1 MAKKHVMDRGLQLS
15 MFRVFLKKYYQ
26 MDLISEI
33 EWRVINNGI
42 VASEHMGKSFTN
54 KQVEKLDQ
62 LLSESKVIE
71 ESSKQPRERDKWLS
85 EILSL
90 IEIAQST
97 SRKNKNS
104 KTLKMG
110 VKILIASIALVVLV
124 NIVWIKSSSVLG
136 LIFFSLGLFIFFL
149 WVILKNICPQC
160 GKYFS
165 FSTVKSEE
173 TDRYVTSREE
183 EVVVGQL
190 YIENKKIGEVR
201 NSQNVNYQNVD
212 FRDIDECIHCGHI
225 KEIRRTETRQTN

>member
-1 MAKKHVMDRGLQLS
+1 MAKKHIMDRGLQLT

-42 VASEHMGKSFTN
+42 VASEHLGKSFTN

-62 LLSESKVIE
+62 LLGESKVIE
-71 ESSKQPRERDKWLS
+71 ESNKQPRERDRWLS

-97 SRKNKNS
+97 STKNKNGQVL
-104 KTLKMG
+104 KTGGKLLI
-110 VKILIASIALVVLV
+110 VAVILVLLV
-124 NIVWIKSSSVLG
+124 NMLLIKSSSALG
-136 LIFFSLGLFIFFL
+136 LISFSLGIFISLFWLIS
-149 WVILKNICPQC
+149 KNTCPQC
-160 GKYFS
+160 GKFFP

-173 TDRYVTSREE
+173 TDRYVTSQEE
-183 EVVVGQL
+183 EVVIGQL
-190 YIENKKIGEVR
+190 YIENKKIGEIKNR
-201 NSQNVNYQNVD
+201 QNVNYLNVD

-225 KEIRRTETRQTN
+225 KENRRTETNKAN

>member
-26 MDLISEI
+26 LDLISEI

-62 LLSESKVIE
+62 LLKESTVID

-85 EILSL
+85 EIFGL

-97 SRKNKNS
+97 SKKNKNN

-110 VKILIASIALVVLV
+110 IKLLMASVALVVLV
-124 NIVWIKSSSVLG
+124 NVSWIKSSSVLG
-136 LIFFSLGLFIFFL
+136 LFAFSLGLFIFLF
-149 WVILKNICPQC
+149 WIISKNTCPQC

-173 TDRYVTSREE
+173 TDRYVASKEE

-201 NSQNVNYQNVD
+201 NRQNVNYLNVD
-212 FRDIDECIHCGHI
+212 FRDIDECIQCGHI
-225 KEIRRTETRQTN
+225 KEIRRTETHHTN